1 MRSILAGAS
10 RRRVIAW
17 LRTNARQRGGRLAQ
31 DNEGRTG
38 IDHKVDKPTFDPRLD
53 LEMALTVGL
62 KHQAA
67 TGRGRFTQIVGRFED
82 LRLGTRFNYTIGKP
96 GCIAPGDDQPDG
108 KENQLTHD
116 KA

>member
-1 MRSILAGAS
+1 
-10 RRRVIAW
+10 
-17 LRTNARQRGGRLAQ
+17 
-31 DNEGRTG
+31 
-38 IDHKVDKPTFDPRLD
+38 
-53 LEMALTVGL
+53 MALTVGL

-67 TGRGRFTQIVGRFED
+67 TGSGRFTQIVGRFED

>member
-1 MRSILAGAS
+1 
-10 RRRVIAW
+10 
-17 LRTNARQRGGRLAQ
+17 
-31 DNEGRTG
+31 
-38 IDHKVDKPTFDPRLD
+38 
-53 LEMALTVGL
+53 MALTVGL

-82 LRLGTRFNYTIGKP
+82 LRLGTRFNHTIGKP

-116 KA
+116 KDLMIAGPRDMRGSRGA